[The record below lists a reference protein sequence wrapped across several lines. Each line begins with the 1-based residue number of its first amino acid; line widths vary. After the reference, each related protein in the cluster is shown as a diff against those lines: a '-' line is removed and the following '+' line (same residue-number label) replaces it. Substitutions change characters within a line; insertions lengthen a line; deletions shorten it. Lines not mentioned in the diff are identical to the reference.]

1 MSIVDRVYTFSI
13 ASVLVLCILEQ
24 AHLWW
29 VQLYIPNTTPLPRA
43 RWPDTCALEPDNINR
58 RIPCLRNYFFY

>member
-1 MSIVDRVYTFSI
+1 MSIVDRVFTFSI

-43 RWPDTCALEPDNINR
+43 RWPG
-58 RIPCLRNYFFY
+58 